1 MKNIFFILL
10 LLLIVYSFRESYAQ
24 EKERGLRN
32 PFLTLEEEM
41 KILGISPDKSKE
53 RTVVPLERLS
63 LSGIIYGDKKI
74 AIINSEF
81 YNEGDTIGDF
91 TVEKIKPLSVVLKT
105 ERREYELKLKHV
117 LAVSETKDVQES
129 YDLIQAPLVKEKEPA
144 QEGWAESVIEQLLG
158 ISE

>member
-1 MKNIFFILL
+1 MKNIFFVLL
-10 LLLIVYSFRESYAQ
+10 SLLIVYSFSSYAQ
-24 EKERGLRN
+24 ERERGLRN

-63 LSGIIYGDKKI
+63 LSGIIYGERKI

-81 YNEGDTIGDF
+81 YGEGDTIGDF
-91 TVEKIKPLSVVLKT
+91 TIDKIKPLSVVLKT

-117 LAVSETKDVQES
+117 LAVSETKDVQTS
-129 YDLIQAPLVKEKEPA
+129 SDLIQAPSAKEKEPA
-144 QEGWAESVIEQLLG
+144 RERWAESVIEQLLG